1 MLKKTLAALA
11 LGSALF
17 TAGQA
22 MAADYKIDKE
32 GQHAFIE
39 FRIKHLGYSWL
50 YGRFNDFDGSFTFDE
65 KNPSA
70 DKVKVTINTNS
81 VDTNHAERD
90 KHLRS
95 GDFLNVSKNPTAT
108 FESTEVKANG
118 DSADITGNL
127 TLNGVTKPVTI
138 KAKLIGQG
146 DDPWGGYRA
155 GFEGSAT
162 LKLKD
167 FGIKM
172 DLGPASQEVE
182 LLLSVEAFASKRIP
196 ETKNAGDRRRF
207 SLCFEKN
214 VLKYPQAVARPGIGR
229 GDAPGWLV
237 PPG

>member
-1 MLKKTLAALA
+1 MINNHVKENVHAEEDPAALA

-182 LLLSVEAFASKRIP
+182 LLLSVE
-196 ETKNAGDRRRF
+196 
-207 SLCFEKN
+207 
-214 VLKYPQAVARPGIGR
+214 GIR
-229 GDAPGWLV
+229 Q
-237 PPG
+237 